1 MGGDIDTWWK
11 DVGNE
16 LGIPV
21 YGIDNQVRETN
32 KIEFI
37 RKEEVPT
44 GRTFTYT
51 NFLCDRRP
59 LKSEPYIVRLTVGGD
74 RLEYPDD
81 ASAPAASLL
90 D

>member
-37 RKEEVPT
+37 RKEEVPKGCT
-44 GRTFTYT
+44 VTYP
-51 NFLCDRRP
+51 NFMHEYRP
-59 LKSEPYIVRLTVGGD
+59 LKS
-74 RLEYPDD
+74 
-81 ASAPAASLL
+81 
-90 D
+90 